1 VISGVGKCLLKKY
14 KKRLCQA
21 RLVHMCGGAGGG
33 GGGPSKVEL
42 AADRSKKWPASTS
55 QGVLGRKRE
64 QIQTLSNSRTV
75 NNKADERIANLFYK
89 PQFNRF

>member
-1 VISGVGKCLLKKY
+1 MSFKEVQEKVVSS
-14 KKRLCQA
+14 QA
-21 RLVHMCGGAGGG
+21 CTYVRRGGGG